1 MSQMTLLEI
10 ARQRRID
17 ALASLKKREDNLF
30 SLAEYRIRARARAQ
44 APVAV
49 FRSARAANDTLFA
62 PVLIAASTTAPVLIA
77 PAAPDDRLAA

>member
-1 MSQMTLLEI
+1 MSEMTLLEI

-30 SLAEYRIRARARAQ
+30 SLAEYRIRARARAGAP

-49 FRSARAANDTLFA
+49 FRSARASNDNIFA
-62 PVLIAASTTAPVLIA
+62 SVAPEGRMAA
-77 PAAPDDRLAA
+77 

>member
-30 SLAEYRIRARARAQ
+30 SLAEYRIRARAGARSGAQ
-44 APVAV
+44 EPVAV

-62 PVLIAASTTAPVLIA
+62 PGQIAPV
-77 PAAPDDRLAA
+77 APDDRLAA